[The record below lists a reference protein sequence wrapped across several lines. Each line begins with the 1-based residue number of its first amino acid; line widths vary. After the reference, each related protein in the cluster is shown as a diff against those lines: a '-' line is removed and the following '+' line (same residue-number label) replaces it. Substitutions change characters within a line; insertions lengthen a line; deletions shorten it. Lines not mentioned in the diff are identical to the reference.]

1 VRTAFRL
8 GRVAGVTVDVNWTV
22 LVIVWLLMW
31 SLASYVLPD
40 WVPGHATAA
49 YWMVG
54 LLAALGLVASILGHE
69 LSHAVV
75 AQRNGVPVDGITL
88 WMFGGLA
95 KLGRRA
101 SDAGAELRIALAG
114 PAVSVAIGAVCLA
127 LAGLSFGV
135 GGPGLF
141 TGAVAWLGMVN
152 LVLAVFNLLPG
163 APLDGGRVLAA
174 ILWRRSGDARWAR
187 ERAARAGRV
196 LGQVLIGLGVL
207 EFAIGAG
214 VGGLWLAV
222 IGWFLTTSAHAE
234 EVQSETESLFEG
246 VRVADVMT
254 ANPRTARADLTVEE
268 FVLRHA
274 LTSRVSSFPVVDIDG
289 HLEGLVTLRRLRE
302 LPRERWKATTL
313 SRAAVPL
320 DELSVATADELLV
333 DVLRR
338 SGAADGR
345 VLVVDDCQRLVGIVT
360 PTDVTTALDRRTL
373 TRTLDRG

>member
-302 LPRERWKATTL
+302 LPREQWKATTL

-373 TRTLDRG
+373 TRTLDRR